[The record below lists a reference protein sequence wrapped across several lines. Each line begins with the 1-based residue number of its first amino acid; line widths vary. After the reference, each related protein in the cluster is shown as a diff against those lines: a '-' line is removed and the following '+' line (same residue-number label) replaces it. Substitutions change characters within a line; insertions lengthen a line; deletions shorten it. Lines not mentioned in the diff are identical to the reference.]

1 MQIQELRCCKHPP
14 PLHTHTHTHAHA
26 HTHILSP
33 QKKRKRGCNS
43 PALALLSLSVA
54 FKILS
59 VFTTGST
66 SNQPGYGMP
75 ADTQARLA
83 AQKEGTLESETK
95 NKYKKKTSKKA
106 LSGEETQKQ
115 TKPLPSSARCWSG
128 SDGSLGAHIFTAVWH
143 GGEKTCTAIC
153 TINTTYLPLL
163 RRFLPQQTPSIFPA
177 FHIDIYSM
185 RFLPR

>member
-1 MQIQELRCCKHPP
+1 MHNCTLRLTDKLTVRAPVARFKRYKRIISTGGGSVKCLKLLRQRHANTGVTLLQAPPP

-26 HTHILSP
+26 HTHTHILSP

-106 LSGEETQKQ
+106 L
-115 TKPLPSSARCWSG
+115 
-128 SDGSLGAHIFTAVWH
+128 
-143 GGEKTCTAIC
+143 
-153 TINTTYLPLL
+153 
-163 RRFLPQQTPSIFPA
+163 
-177 FHIDIYSM
+177 
-185 RFLPR
+185 